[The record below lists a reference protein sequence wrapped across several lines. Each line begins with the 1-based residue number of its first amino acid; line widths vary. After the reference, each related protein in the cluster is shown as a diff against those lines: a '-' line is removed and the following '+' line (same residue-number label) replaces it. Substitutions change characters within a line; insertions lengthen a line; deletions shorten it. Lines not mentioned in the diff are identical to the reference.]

1 MWSTCA
7 ILCCHLWPVRL
18 YNIFSTLS
26 HKRHYFRKKKV
37 IEHKSVLIFFTT
49 FVRRIFFLFS
59 EEFSDCYPKCTYV
72 YACMQSTRY
81 SCQMSMKLEFCGH
94 IFENSNI
101 KFREN
106 PCSGSRVPCVRADGR
121 RDRRTWRNYSLFAIL
136 LTRVR
141 IVARIAYKRVCNYRS
156 FREGSELLAEL
167 RGMLT
172 CSVLWW
178 GTPFAR
184 SVRYSRHLPC
194 VLLRRQD
201 CVPGVKQ

>member
-1 MWSTCA
+1 VLSHNHCCCGNA
-7 ILCCHLWPVRL
+7 ISITYSECVFVAVVSVIQHVKHMRHIMLSSVACPVVQ
-18 YNIFSTLS
+18 YFSTLS

-121 RDRRTWRNYSLFAIL
+121 RDRRT
-136 LTRVR
+136 
-141 IVARIAYKRVCNYRS
+141 
-156 FREGSELLAEL
+156 
-167 RGMLT
+167 
-172 CSVLWW
+172 
-178 GTPFAR
+178 
-184 SVRYSRHLPC
+184 
-194 VLLRRQD
+194 
-201 CVPGVKQ
+201 